1 MMLSLFTAAAAPA
14 AVPAAGASAAQQ
26 SSGGGLMGMLPIFI
40 IFGVMIFFMMR
51 SQKKQQ
57 QKREQMLSKIA
68 KGTKVVL
75 SSGLLGTIE
84 EVREKTFVVEIA
96 SGVRVEVVQGGIGD
110 VLPAAEPEKK

>member
-14 AVPAAGASAAQQ
+14 ATAAAGQNPPP
-26 SSGGGLMGMLPIFI
+26 GGGLMGMLPIFI

-75 SSGLLGTIE
+75 ASGFLGTIV
-84 EVREKTFVVEIA
+84 EVREKTFIVEIA
-96 SGVRVEVVQGGIGD
+96 SNVRGEVVQAGIGD
-110 VLPAAEPEKK
+110 VIPEEAPEKK

>member
-1 MMLSLFTAAAAPA
+1 MMLTLFTATAAPA
-14 AVPAAGASAAQQ
+14 ATAAAGQNPPA
-26 SSGGGLMGMLPIFI
+26 GGGLMGMLPIFI

-75 SSGLLGTIE
+75 ASGFLGTIV
-84 EVREKTFVVEIA
+84 EVREKTFIVEIA
-96 SGVRVEVVQGGIGD
+96 SNVRVEVVQAGIGD
-110 VLPAAEPEKK
+110 VIPEEAPEKK